1 MYTPS
6 QNVPDSEVEIVCP
19 FTGESYVYIE
29 GDDMTAIDPRLAQ
42 GAVDV
47 LPERFYRSPWA
58 IKLPDNQIRIIL
70 PKIT

>member
-6 QNVPDSEVEIVCP
+6 QNVINPDVEIVCP

-29 GDDMTAIDPRLAQ
+29 GDDTSAIEPKLAQ
-42 GAVDV
+42 GAIDM

-58 IKLPDNQIRIIL
+58 IKLPNNQVRIIL
-70 PKIT
+70 PKIS